1 MNVASLELCEELY
14 ELSGWVDTLFD
25 KNEDTYRIWSYSR
38 ADYEMHVGLRDGNEK
53 LSDYQEAYP
62 AYDLGYLLRKLPEE
76 YPDAYALQIR
86 REPSDCWYAGYYAR
100 TGDSDLRTESRA
112 DTPEDAAVKLA
123 IELFKRGVLTR
134 DTV

>member
-62 AYDLGYLLRKLPEE
+62 AYDLGYLLRKLPEGTQ
-76 YPDAYALQIR
+76 LR
-86 REPSDCWYAGYYAR
+86 RNRAKPLKRSNWHGEWTVGIYGVNHRGVYGAAG
-100 TGDSDLRTESRA
+100 
-112 DTPEDAAVKLA
+112 TPEDAACKLA
-123 IELFKRGVLTR
+123 IELFKQGVLTR
-134 DTV
+134 ETV